1 MRHSLFAWDFNR
13 YIIGTNSNNESKTFI
28 FNDRKILLDDITKA
42 VAYRIKHV
50 YGYSEILSEYDKSVE
65 WGDRHYH
72 LKERIGKKYQWIALG
87 EVKAY
92 LCDICKMTKNRFTEE
107 LAEIPYP
114 WYADRSFYFDPTLK
128 VVENQIV
135 LDNEMF
141 DYLPSENLF
150 GITDG
155 REWLDSRE
163 VLPS

>member
-1 MRHSLFAWDFNR
+1 MP
-13 YIIGTNSNNESKTFI
+13 IICI
-28 FNDRKILLDDITKA
+28 A
-42 VAYRIKHV
+42 
-50 YGYSEILSEYDKSVE
+50 
-65 WGDRHYH
+65 
-72 LKERIGKKYQWIALG
+72 RIGKKYQWIALG

-163 VLPS
+163 VLPSLNIILRDRNQCEWVVIRSEEHTSELQSR